1 MGKFQDLTGQK
12 FNLLTVLE
20 RDYSKKRVAWK
31 CKCECG
37 NYTIATSDLLKRN
50 EVKSCGCLNHKPKHN
65 LTKTRLHRIWIQMKQ
80 RCNNPKADSY
90 CKYGGRGIKVC
101 NEWNNKENGFLNFRE
116 WACNN
121 GYSDELSI
129 DRIDT
134 LKGYSPENCRWVD
147 KEIQTLNRK
156 VKPGK
161 SGCVGV
167 TANKKGGWIAQIYF
181 KGERIYLGTHRKLED
196 AIKARKEAEI
206 KYFKNELDKV
216 KRQNKD
222 S

>member
-1 MGKFQDLTGQK
+1 MGRFQDLTGQK

-31 CKCECG
+31 CKCDCG

-80 RCNNPKADSY
+80 RCNNPKSDSY
-90 CKYGGRGIKVC
+90 YKYGAKNIKVC
-101 NEWNNKENGFLNFRE
+101 EEWNNKQNGFINFKN
-116 WACNN
+116 WAYEN

-129 DRIDT
+129 DRIDVF
-134 LKGYSPENCRWVD
+134 KGYSPSNCRWVNN
-147 KEIQTLNRK
+147 EIQTLNRD

-161 SGCVGV
+161 SGYVGV
-167 TANKKGGWIAQIYF
+167 HQCKNGNWYSGIFF
-181 KGERIYLGTHRKLED
+181 KGKYIHLGTYEKIED
-196 AIKARKEAEI
+196 AVKARKEAEE
-206 KYFKNELDKV
+206 KYFKKELERV
-216 KRQNKD
+216 
-222 S
+222 